1 MAAVDARR
9 HPALL
14 ERERAGLILVDVQE
28 AFRPVIDRFDE
39 IVANCGLLAEGFGVL
54 GRPVLVSEQYP
65 KGLGHTVPEL
75 AERLPE
81 GDAPGREGA
90 LLGLRG
96 RAPSTRRS
104 PSRAPR
110 ASWWAGIEAHV
121 CVNQTVHDLLELG
134 FQVQVAADAV
144 SSRTPRNRELGMA
157 KMTAAGAGTTS
168 AEMALFE
175 MLERAGSDEFKQI
188 SRLVR

>member
-1 MAAVDARR
+1 MAGVADGR

-14 ERERAGLILVDVQE
+14 RREETGLIVVDVQE

-39 IVANCGLLAEGFGVL
+39 VVANCGLLAEGFGVL

-81 GDAPGREGA
+81 GARVVEKVRFSACGVDAFEEA
-90 LLGLRG
+90 LAAAGC
-96 RAPSTRRS
+96 RS
-104 PSRAPR
+104 
-110 ASWWAGIEAHV
+110 WVVAGIETHV
-121 CVNQTVHDLLELG
+121 CVNQTVHDLLQRG
-134 FQVQVAADAV
+134 FAAQVAADAV
-144 SSRTPRNRELGMA
+144 SSRTARNAALGLE

-175 MLERAGSDEFKQI
+175 MLEQAGSDEFKQI

>member
-1 MAAVDARR
+1 MAELGEGR

-14 ERERAGLILVDVQE
+14 DRERAGLIVVDVQE
-28 AFRPVIDRFDE
+28 AFRPVIDRFDQV
-39 IVANCGLLAEGFGVL
+39 VANCGLLAEGFGVL
-54 GRPVLVSEQYP
+54 GRPVLVTEQYP

-75 AERLPE
+75 AERLP
-81 GDAPGREGA
+81 GGA
-90 LLGLRG
+90 RLVEK
-96 RAPSTRRS
+96 TRFS
-104 PSRAPR
+104 AYGVSAFDEAIAESGA
-110 ASWWAGIEAHV
+110 ASWVVAGIEAHV
-121 CVNQTVHDLLELG
+121 CVNQTVHDLLQFG

-144 SSRTPRNRELGMA
+144 SSRTPTNRELGMA

-175 MLERAGSDEFKQI
+175 MLEEAGSDEFKQI

>member
-1 MAAVDARR
+1 MAGVGEGR

-14 ERERAGLILVDVQE
+14 ERERAGLIVVDVQE
-28 AFRPVIDRFDE
+28 AFRPVIDRFDQV
-39 IVANCGLLAEGFGVL
+39 VANCGLLAEGFGVL
-54 GRPVLVSEQYP
+54 GRPVLVTEQYP
-65 KGLGHTVPEL
+65 NGLGHTVPEL

-81 GDAPGREGA
+81 GARLVEKTRFSAFGVSAFDEAIAESGA
-90 LLGLRG
+90 Q
-96 RAPSTRRS
+96 
-104 PSRAPR
+104 
-110 ASWWAGIEAHV
+110 SWVVAGIEAHV
-121 CVNQTVHDLLELG
+121 CVNQTVHDLVQFG

-144 SSRTPRNRELGMA
+144 SSRTPTNRELGMA

-175 MLERAGSDEFKQI
+175 MLEEAGSDEFKQI

>member
-1 MAAVDARR
+1 MAGLGEGR

-14 ERERAGLILVDVQE
+14 DRERAGLIVVDVQE
-28 AFRPVIDRFDE
+28 AFRPVIDRFDQV
-39 IVANCGLLAEGFGVL
+39 VANCGLLAEGFGVL
-54 GRPVLVSEQYP
+54 GRPVLVTEQYP

-81 GDAPGREGA
+81 GARLVEKTRFSAYGVSAFDEAIAESGA
-90 LLGLRG
+90 
-96 RAPSTRRS
+96 
-104 PSRAPR
+104 
-110 ASWWAGIEAHV
+110 ASWVVAGIEAHV
-121 CVNQTVHDLLELG
+121 CVSQTVHDLLQFG

-144 SSRTPRNRELGMA
+144 SSRTPTNRELGMA

-175 MLERAGSDEFKQI
+175 MLEEAGSDEFKQI